1 MTSAVFSPF
10 TLPCGAQLAN
20 RLAKAAM
27 EENMSDTGQ
36 IPGSAMLRL
45 YQRWAEG
52 GAGLLITGNVMVDSR
67 AMTGPGG
74 IVLEKET
81 ALEPFQAWAQ
91 AAKKNNSQIWMQIN
105 HPGRQVYA
113 AMGGDVLSPSSV
125 PLDLGKHSK
134 LFGQPRAM
142 THKEIE
148 SLIQRFVNTSVKA
161 EQAGFD
167 GIQIHAAHGYL
178 LSQFLSPLTN
188 QRKDEFGGPIENRMR
203 LLINIIEAIRTNVSS
218 KFAVAVKLNSADF
231 QRGGFDAD
239 DAKQVIEAMNN
250 LAVDMVELSGGSYE
264 SPAMQGTTADG
275 RTLGR
280 EAYFLDFA
288 KDIAQVASMPIMTT
302 GGIRRLEI
310 AEQVLAE
317 GIAIVGMGTALAMN
331 PSLPNEWQENTDLV
345 AHDAVVRWKDKT
357 LSSIATMAVIKRQLQ
372 RMGKGKDPKANV
384 SPIFS
389 LIRDRVRLK
398 KLTKRY
404 QKYLAN

>member
-1 MTSAVFSPF
+1 
-10 TLPCGAQLAN
+10 
-20 RLAKAAM
+20 
-27 EENMSDTGQ
+27 
-36 IPGSAMLRL
+36 
-45 YQRWAEG
+45 
-52 GAGLLITGNVMVDSR
+52 
-67 AMTGPGG
+67 
-74 IVLEKET
+74 
-81 ALEPFQAWAQ
+81 
-91 AAKKNNSQIWMQIN
+91 
-105 HPGRQVYA
+105 
-113 AMGGDVLSPSSV
+113 
-125 PLDLGKHSK
+125 
-134 LFGQPRAM
+134 
-142 THKEIE
+142 
-148 SLIQRFVNTSVKA
+148 VNTAIKA

-188 QRKDEFGGPIENRMR
+188 QRKDEFGGSIENRMR

-239 DAKQVIEAMNN
+239 DAKQVIKAMNN

-275 RTLGR
+275 RTLAR

-345 AHDAVVRWKDKT
+345 AHDAVVHWKDKT

-384 SPIFS
+384 SPLFS

-404 QKYLAN
+404 QKYLAS